1 MSLARN
7 TLVQST
13 LTLGSR
19 ILGFARDLVILARL
33 GQGPIS
39 DAFLTALIFPNVFRR
54 LFAEGA
60 FAQAFV
66 PLYAKSQAEGGAAEA
81 ARIASESMSFLLA
94 AAAGFCVLAQ
104 LAMPWIMFGLASEYI
119 DSPDVFSLAII
130 LTQITMPYLLCMTLA
145 SLLSGILNTG
155 GRFALT
161 AAVPTLLNVFT
172 LVAMLPLH
180 EPRQAALAGAIAV
193 TAAGF
198 AQAALLWWAV
208 GKLNAATGVT
218 LRFTVPRLTPDVK
231 QILKLSIPGVIAGGA
246 IQINTLISQFFVGS
260 DEGARTALYNA
271 DRLYQLPLG
280 LVGVAIGLALV
291 PRLARSFALKDSAA
305 TQKSLDDG
313 IALSMALTL
322 PAAAA
327 MVVMPAFIMDAALVR
342 GAFTSENAARCAEIL
357 RQFAWGVPAF
367 VLAKVLTPPFFARQ
381 DTRTPMH
388 FALLTI
394 GLNTALGATLFF
406 LLQGQKIDGVIGL
419 AIATST
425 AAWANIF
432 LLAFRLKRDD
442 VYRVGRENWVRLIK
456 ILFATAV
463 MSGIIGLA
471 SWQRDLVINILWN
484 KEVAMLV
491 VALVGASV
499 YAVCTLLVGA
509 VKISDLRGLLKRD
522 SETAGRNGGAA
533 TMDGL

>member
-33 GQGPIS
+33 GQGPMS

-66 PLYAKSQAEGGAAEA
+66 PLYAKSQAESGAAEA

-94 AAAGFCVLAQ
+94 VAAGFCILAQ
-104 LAMPWIMFGLASEYI
+104 LAMPWIMLGLASEYI
-119 DSPDVFSLAII
+119 DSPDVFSLAIV

-172 LVAMLPLH
+172 LVAMLPVH
-180 EPRQAALAGAIAV
+180 DPRQAALAGACAV

-208 GKLNAATGVT
+208 HKLNKDAGVK
-218 LRFTVPRLTPDVK
+218 LRFMVPRLTPDVK
-231 QILKLSIPGVIAGGA
+231 RILMLSIPGVIAGGA

-291 PRLARSFALKDSAA
+291 PRLARSFALNDSAA
-305 TQKSLDDG
+305 TQQSLDDG

-327 MVVMPAFIMDAALVR
+327 MLVMPGFIMDAALVR

-381 DTRTPMH
+381 DTRTPMN

-394 GLNTALGATLFF
+394 GLNTVLGASLFF
-406 LLQGQKIDGVIGL
+406 FFQSRQIDGVVGL

-425 AAWANIF
+425 AAWVNIF
-432 LLAFRLKRDD
+432 LLALRLKRNEI
-442 VYRVGRENWVRLIK
+442 YRMGRESWGRLTRV
-456 ILFATAV
+456 LLAV
-463 MSGIIGLA
+463 AIMSAVIGVA
-471 SWQRDLVINILWN
+471 SWQRDLVIGSLLN
-484 KEVAMLV
+484 KELAMLV
-491 VALVGASV
+491 VAIVGAAV
-499 YAVCTLLVGA
+499 YAGCALLVGA
-509 VKISDLRGLLKRD
+509 VKISELKGLLKREPD
-522 SETAGRNGGAA
+522 TGQTNDTTTPLDA
-533 TMDGL
+533 L